1 MILPFLIFW
10 VLMFLGKSELGLKG
24 VLISIAIWTGLLLGF
39 GMLNISPYLFV
50 AAQSLLDIVLIL
62 VIFGGDIRIR

>member
-10 VLMFLGKSELGLKG
+10 VLIFLGKNELGLKG
-24 VLISIAIWTGLLLGF
+24 VLISIAIWGGLLLGF
-39 GMLNISPYLFV
+39 AMLNISPYLFV
-50 AAQSLLDIVLIL
+50 VAQVILDIILIL